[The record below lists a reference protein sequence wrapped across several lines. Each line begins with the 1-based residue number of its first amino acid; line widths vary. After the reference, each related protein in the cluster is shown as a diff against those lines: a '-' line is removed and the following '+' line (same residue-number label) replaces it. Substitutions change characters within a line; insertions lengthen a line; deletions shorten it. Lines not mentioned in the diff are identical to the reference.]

1 MTIKTTIALSKDHL
15 RYAEKLVENG
25 QYPSI
30 SSVIEA
36 GLEQM
41 MAATSEQDP
50 VSAMADEINRRME
63 LPRDQWISMDDDN
76 VFDDVKRRLKERY
89 GSR

>member
-1 MTIKTTIALSKDHL
+1 MTIKTTIALSEDHL

-25 QYPSI
+25 QYPSV

-41 MAATSEQDP
+41 MAAASEQDP

>member
-15 RYAEKLVENG
+15 RYAEKLVAEG

-41 MAATSEQDP
+41 MAAESEHDP

>member
-1 MTIKTTIALSKDHL
+1 MTIKTTIALSEDHL
-15 RYAEKLVENG
+15 RYAEKLVETG
-25 QYPSI
+25 QYPSV

-41 MAATSEQDP
+41 MAAASEQDL

-63 LPRDQWISMDDDN
+63 LPRDQWISMEGDN
-76 VFDDVKRRLKERY
+76 VFDDVKRRLQERY
-89 GSR
+89 GQR

>member
-1 MTIKTTIALSKDHL
+1 MTIKTTIALSEDHL

-25 QYPSI
+25 QYPSV

-36 GLEQM
+36 GIKQM
-41 MAATSEQDP
+41 MAAESEQDP

>member
-1 MTIKTTIALSKDHL
+1 MTIKTTIALSEDHL

-25 QYPSI
+25 HYPSI

-41 MAATSEQDP
+41 MAAASEQDP
-50 VSAMADEINRRME
+50 VSAMAVEINRRME

-76 VFDDVKRRLKERY
+76 VFDEVKRRLKERY

>member
-1 MTIKTTIALSKDHL
+1 MTIKTTIALSEDHL

-41 MAATSEQDP
+41 MTTGSEQDP

-63 LPRDQWISMDDDN
+63 LPRDQWISMEGDN
-76 VFDDVKRRLKERY
+76 VFDDIEAFIQAKLAK
-89 GSR
+89 G

>member
-1 MTIKTTIALSKDHL
+1 MTIKTTIALSEDHL
-15 RYAEKLVENG
+15 RYAEKLVAEG

-41 MAATSEQDP
+41 MAAESEHDP

-63 LPRDQWISMDDDN
+63 LPRDQWISMEGDN
-76 VFDDVKRRLKERY
+76 VFDDVRRRLKERY

>member
-1 MTIKTTIALSKDHL
+1 MTIKTTIALSEDHL

-25 QYPSI
+25 QYPSV

-36 GLEQM
+36 GIKQM
-41 MAATSEQDP
+41 IAAESEQDP

>member
-1 MTIKTTIALSKDHL
+1 MTIKTTIALSEDHL
-15 RYAEKLVENG
+15 RYAEKLVAEG

-41 MAATSEQDP
+41 KAAESEQDP
-50 VSAMADEINRRME
+50 VSAMAGEINRRME
-63 LPRDQWISMDDDN
+63 LPRDQWISMEGDN
-76 VFDDVKRRLKERY
+76 VFDDVRRRLKERY

>member
-1 MTIKTTIALSKDHL
+1 MTIKTTIALSEDHL

-25 QYPSI
+25 QYPSV

-41 MAATSEQDP
+41 MAAASEKDP
-50 VSAMADEINRRME
+50 ISALADEINRRME
-63 LPRDQWISMDDDN
+63 LPRDQWISMEGDTMFGDIE
-76 VFDDVKRRLKERY
+76 VYIQSKLAK
-89 GSR
+89 G

>member
-1 MTIKTTIALSKDHL
+1 MTIKTTIALSEDHL

-25 QYPSI
+25 HYPSI

-41 MAATSEQDP
+41 MAAASEQDP
-50 VSAMADEINRRME
+50 VSALADEINRRME

>member
-1 MTIKTTIALSKDHL
+1 MTIKTTIALSEDHL

-25 QYPSI
+25 QYPSV

-41 MAATSEQDP
+41 MAAASEQDP
-50 VSAMADEINRRME
+50 VSALADEINRRME

>member
-1 MTIKTTIALSKDHL
+1 MTIKTTIALSEDHL
-15 RYAEKLVENG
+15 RYAEKLVETG
-25 QYPSI
+25 QYPSV

-41 MAATSEQDP
+41 MAAASEQDP

-63 LPRDQWISMDDDN
+63 LPRDQWISMEDDN

>member
-1 MTIKTTIALSKDHL
+1 MTIKTTIALSEDHL

-25 QYPSI
+25 QYPSV

-41 MAATSEQDP
+41 MAAASEQDP
-50 VSAMADEINRRME
+50 VSALADEINRRME

-76 VFDDVKRRLKERY
+76 VFDDVKRRLKELY